1 MIQGVNNITLPY
13 LIRVN
18 ITTVDLDAIDTPNR
32 CKVLLGMDVSQ
43 RARHR
48 WPTTTSQLTDL
59 DQLQVSF

>member
-43 RARHR
+43 RMRHCR
-48 WPTTTSQLTDL
+48 PASPANLRIIRL
-59 DQLQVSF
+59 LS